1 MGRLDA
7 DFKKRFKDIH
17 KGAADIVAE
26 EARKLAPKQSGRLR
40 NDIRTSGT
48 TKGGVV
54 RVGRKK
60 IPYAGRVMFGDP
72 ITFTDR
78 LMRRAQRR
86 RVPQPFIYKAADIQ
100 FRNVVDYYND
110 ELEQILDDAIE
121 VANRGG

>member
-48 TKGGVV
+48 T
-54 RVGRKK
+54 
-60 IPYAGRVMFGDP
+60 
-72 ITFTDR
+72 
-78 LMRRAQRR
+78 
-86 RVPQPFIYKAADIQ
+86 
-100 FRNVVDYYND
+100 
-110 ELEQILDDAIE
+110 
-121 VANRGG
+121 